1 MKLLILA
8 LVLIIFISGCTGMP
22 DFLQGIFGR
31 PEVKEL
37 PPDVIVVEN
46 IKTLPSP
53 PVNAGDRFTI
63 IFEIVNKDENEEM
76 KNVIVELF
84 DYGLC
89 EPQDLEEQD
98 WEKSTTTPYTYSRAY
113 NFSPLETEFVEWS
126 FKAPENRK
134 IAYLTAKCPIRFK
147 VSYSYRSTSQVVVG
161 VINQDERM
169 RRLRAGQTISFIPNQ
184 TVGRGPVKIYFDFG
198 ASLPVITDS
207 TLPVFI
213 TVEDKG
219 TGLLEK
225 IEAGYL
231 LLKVHRDFTNPTT
244 CEKFKFDAP
253 EDDYNVY
260 KNTNDG
266 DIEMIKRKSSLIRCS
281 FDTPSEDEVEIEQTY
296 FLYSTIDY
304 SYDLNYE
311 VDIQVKPLLGV

>member
-8 LVLIIFISGCTGMP
+8 LILIIFISGCTGMP

-46 IKTLPSP
+46 INTLPAP

-63 IFEIVNKDENEEM
+63 IFEIVNKDENEKM
-76 KNVIVELF
+76 KNVKVELF

-89 EPQDLEEQD
+89 EPQLGSE
-98 WEKSTTTPYTYSRAY
+98 WEPSEGIYTNYY
-113 NFSPLETEFVEWS
+113 NFSPLETEFIEWS
-126 FKAPENRK
+126 FLAPENK
-134 IAYLTAKCPIRFK
+134 EIAYLTAKCPIRFK
-147 VSYSYRSTSQVVVG
+147 VSYSYRSISQVIVG
-161 VINQDERM
+161 VINESERM
-169 RRLRAGQTISFIPNQ
+169 RRLKAGQTISFIPNQ

-198 ASLPVITDS
+198 ASLPIVNNSI
-207 TLPVFI
+207 LPVFI

-225 IEAGYL
+225 IEKENL
-231 LLKVHRDFTNPTT
+231 SLKVHSAFTNPTT
-244 CEKFKFDAP
+244 CERFGDASL
-253 EDDYNVY
+253 DDNYNVY
-260 KNTNDG
+260 KNTND
-266 DIEMIKRKSSLIRCS
+266 IEMIKRKSTLIRCS
-281 FDTPSEDEVEIEQTY
+281 FEAPDVEIEQTY

-304 SYDLNYE
+304 SYDLTYE
-311 VDIQVKPLLGV
+311 VDIEVKPLLGV